1 MDTNAVAALTAVQ
14 LDGREQQEQWFGAIL
29 QVCEQIEEPTWDHFV
44 TALPGYSEAAGL
56 GRDVADQFIEYMNNN
71 VAAPMDTVLE
81 LVRYGDSLPD
91 LHAQLV
97 AETVA
102 PAGGGYDEAAWQAV
116 STEEAEPTPDVSTFP
131 QIQEGDTGEWVE
143 YLDAMLTSK
152 GF

>member
-1 MDTNAVAALTAVQ
+1 MDTNAVAALTAVH
-14 LDGREQQEQWFGAIL
+14 LDSRGQQEQWFGAVL
-29 QVCEQIEEPTWDHFV
+29 QASEQIEEPTWDHFV
-44 TALPGYSEAAGL
+44 AALPEYSAAAGL
-56 GRDVADQFIEYMNNN
+56 GRDVADQFIDFMNNN
-71 VAAPMDTVLE
+71 VAAPMDAVLE
-81 LVRYGDSLPD
+81 LVPYGDSLPD

-102 PAGGGYDEAAWQAV
+102 PADGDY
-116 STEEAEPTPDVSTFP
+116 EEAEPTPDVSTFP